1 MSATELEGQVAL
13 VTGAASGIGRAIARR
28 FAASGARVVVADVD
42 EVGARATVDEIAE
55 RHEAGRSLA
64 AHCDVRDEESVAAAV
79 RRAVDA
85 YGRLDVVV
93 ANAGVAFSAAVE
105 DTSLA
110 DWQRVIEVNL
120 TGAFLTAREAFRA
133 FKAQGRGGC
142 LLFIASKAG
151 LAAGP
156 GSGPY
161 AASKAAVLHLARVLA
176 EEGGPVGIR
185 VNTIAPD
192 AVFRGS
198 QIWQQ
203 TWREQRAR
211 FYGIASEAVE
221 EHYRQRRALKV
232 LIDPEDVAEAALF
245 LASHRAAKITGA
257 VLTVDGGVATA
268 YVR

>member
-1 MSATELEGQVAL
+1 MPHYVASK
-13 VTGAASGIGRAIARR
+13 GAVMA
-28 FAASGARVVVADVD
+28 
-42 EVGARATVDEIAE
+42 
-55 RHEAGRSLA
+55 
-64 AHCDVRDEESVAAAV
+64 
-79 RRAVDA
+79 
-85 YGRLDVVV
+85 
-93 ANAGVAFSAAVE
+93 
-105 DTSLA
+105 
-110 DWQRVIEVNL
+110 L
-120 TGAFLTAREAFRA
+120 TRCMARELGDFN
-133 FKAQGRGGC
+133 
-142 LLFIASKAG
+142 
-151 LAAGP
+151 
-156 GSGPY
+156 
-161 AASKAAVLHLARVLA
+161 
-176 EEGGPVGIR
+176 IR